1 MYWKIFLHSSTIW
14 YFHVPDICKRLRVR
28 CACSISFWL
37 CSSGSEVV
45 NSCTV
50 LTFLKNKNNNCYDGV
65 LDSTLLLVL
74 FAINVNLLS
83 ERLFFCEDRAEQVII
98 IIVII
103 FSLVYSILCI
113 HWSKCDS
120 IDISSND
127 VLVILFWGS
136 RRLHYSW
143 RWILCYTIALRQC
156 SGCDYGHSCFLL
168 LLFVFICFTF
178 A

>member
-113 HWSKCDS
+113 HWLKQYRHFIKWCSGNS
-120 IDISSND
+120 
-127 VLVILFWGS
+127 VLRLQKATLQLMVHFM
-136 RRLHYSW
+136 LHYSFTSVFRMW
-143 RWILCYTIALRQC
+143 LR
-156 SGCDYGHSCFLL
+156 S
-168 LLFVFICFTF
+168 
-178 A
+178 